1 MSDKNKDAAKISGA
15 ATYAFGAKNYRVINT
30 HTHNIDGIAK
40 VTGRAE
46 YTFDVK
52 LPNMLYGKILRSPY
66 PHARILNIDTSKAA
80 KLPGI
85 RGVVTGKDTIGFK
98 VGIWRRYRELC
109 DEEILCREKVR
120 YIGDPVAAVAAVDED
135 TAEEA
140 SDLIEVEYEPL
151 PAVFEPLDAIKE
163 GAPQLHEHAER
174 NINVTRHIEWGNVD
188 EGFEQ
193 ADLVREDWFRCSSQH
208 HACMETHCAVSSYTP
223 DGKLTCYT
231 STQAPYYIQVLLAES
246 LGLREND
253 VRVLSRYTGGG
264 FGGKFELDSAQFCSA
279 LLSMK
284 LCRPVKI
291 VLTRE
296 EEFMATKRR
305 TPMFYYLRTG
315 VKKDGTFLAK
325 EARVFTEGGAYTAMG
340 ATALYLTGFFQ
351 AFPHVWPSYRYDGYR
366 VYTNT
371 APSSAMRGFGAPQ
384 ATFCAETQIDLI
396 ADELG
401 IDPITIR
408 RKNAMYPGYEVPG
421 QAWIQSCG
429 LAEELDKIEAWI
441 KSRGTMP
448 PNRGIGIACYGFMS
462 GGIFNWFDTPYA
474 FSGAMVKVNV
484 DGKVDLYVGC
494 QDIGQGSNTTMAM
507 ICAEELGV
515 HVEDIRLHTGDTEA
529 CPADLGAWGSRQ
541 TLMAGNAVKMAAAE
555 AKQQIIEYAAGKL
568 GPNIVYDLDIKDRWV
583 HLVARPERG
592 LSYYDVVKEVIRAN
606 DGQPII
612 GRGHYTPHRKGMI
625 SPAYS
630 FGVQA
635 VEAEVD
641 PDTGKITL
649 INCVTAHDCGQV
661 INPLGVEGQLEGAIA
676 MAAGYGFTEDL
687 PMDEG
692 KILNPNLVDYKV
704 LRAPEMPETKII
716 EVETYEPEGPFGAK
730 EAGEGLT
737 NPTAGALG
745 NAVYHATGC
754 SIQELPITPEKLL
767 NAMREKRGEK
777 DE

>member
-1 MSDKNKDAAKISGA
+1 MKKY
-15 ATYAFGAKNYRVINT
+15 TVINT
-30 HTHNIDGIAK
+30 PVHNIDGIAK
-40 VTGRAE
+40 ITGRAE
-46 YTFDVK
+46 YTFDIT
-52 LPNMLYGKILRSPY
+52 LPRMLHGKILRSPY
-66 PHARILNIDTSKAA
+66 PHAEILKIDSSKAER
-80 KLPGI
+80 L
-85 RGVVTGKDTIGFK
+85 RGVKAVLTGKDTLGK
-98 VGIWRRYRELC
+98 KQGIWRRFKELC
-109 DEEILCREKVR
+109 DEEILSRDKVR
-120 YIGDPVAAVAAVDED
+120 YIGEPVATVAAVDED

-140 SDLIEVEYEPL
+140 LDLIEVEYNPL
-151 PAVFEPLDAIKE
+151 PGAFEPLEAIKE

-174 NINVTRHIEWGNVD
+174 NINVTRHIEWGDVD
-188 EGFEQ
+188 EGFKE
-193 ADLVREDWFRCSSQH
+193 ADYVREDWFRCSSQAH
-208 HACMETHCAVSSYTP
+208 VCMETHCAVADFTP
-223 DGKLTCYT
+223 EGKLTVYT
-231 STQAPYYIQVLLAES
+231 STQSHYYIKVLLAEI

-253 VRVLSRYTGGG
+253 VRVISRYTGGG
-264 FGGKFELDSAQFCSA
+264 FGSKFELDSAQFCSS

-284 LCRPVKI
+284 LCLPVKI
-291 VLTRE
+291 VLSRE
-296 EEFMATKRR
+296 EEFTATKRR
-305 TPMFYYLRTG
+305 TPMFYYVRSG

-351 AFPHVWPSYRYDGYR
+351 SFPYVWPSYRYDGYR

-371 APSSAMRGFGAPQ
+371 APTSAMRGFGAPQ

-401 IDPITIR
+401 IDPIKIR

-421 QAWIQSCG
+421 QATIQSCG
-429 LAEELDKIEAWI
+429 LGQCLDKIDKWI
-441 KSRGTMP
+441 KSRGKLP
-448 PNRGIGIACYGFMS
+448 PHRGIGVAAYGFMS

-474 FSGAMVKVNV
+474 FSSAVIQINI
-484 DGKVDLYVGC
+484 DGKVDLFVGS
-494 QDIGQGSNTTMAM
+494 QDMGQGSNTTMAI

-515 HVEDIRLHTGDTEA
+515 KLEDIRLHMGDTEN
-529 CPADLGAWGSRQ
+529 CPVDLGAWGSRE
-541 TLMAGNAVKMAAAE
+541 TLMQGNAVKMAASK
-555 AKQQIIEYAAGKL
+555 AKQQILEFATAKL
-568 GPNIVYDLDIKDRWV
+568 APNIVYDLDIKDGWI
-583 HLVARPERG
+583 HLIARPERG
-592 LSYYDVVKEVIRAN
+592 LSYYDVVKETIRGK

-612 GRGHYTPHRKGMI
+612 ARGHYTPHRKGMI

-635 VEAEVD
+635 IEADVD

-649 INCVTAHDCGQV
+649 KNCVTAHDCGQV

-692 KILNPNLVDYKV
+692 KILNPNLVDYML
-704 LRAPEMPETKII
+704 LRATEMPETEVM

-745 NAVYHATGC
+745 NAVFHATGI
-754 SIQELPITPEKLL
+754 SIKNLPISPEKVLKAL
-767 NAMREKRGEK
+767 KEKK
-777 DE
+777 KK

>member
-1 MSDKNKDAAKISGA
+1 MKKFA
-15 ATYAFGAKNYRVINT
+15 VINIPI
-30 HTHNIDGIAK
+30 HNIDGIAK
-40 VTGRAE
+40 VTGRAK
-46 YTFDVK
+46 YTFDIT
-52 LPNMLYGKILRSPY
+52 LPYMLHGKILRSPY
-66 PHARILNIDTSKAA
+66 PHAKILNIDTSKAESLSGVKA
-80 KLPGI
+80 
-85 RGVVTGKDTIGFK
+85 VVTGKDTLGIK
-98 VGIWRRYRELC
+98 QGIWRRFKELC
-109 DEEILCREKVR
+109 DEEILARSKVR
-120 YIGDPVAAVAAVDED
+120 YIGEPVAAVAAIDED

-140 SDLIEVEYEPL
+140 LDLIEVEYENL
-151 PAVFEPLDAIKE
+151 PGVFEPLEAIKDR
-163 GAPQLHEHAER
+163 APQIHEHAER
-174 NINVTRHIEWGNVD
+174 NINVTRHIEWGDVD
-188 EGFEQ
+188 EGFKK
-193 ADLVREDWFRCSSQH
+193 ADYIREDWFRCSSQAH
-208 HACMETHCAVSSYTP
+208 VCMETHGAVASYTP
-223 DGKLTCYT
+223 EGKLTVWT
-231 STQAPYYIQVLLAES
+231 STQSHYYIQVLLS
-246 LGLREND
+246 WMLGLREND
-253 VRVLSRYTGGG
+253 IRVISRYTGGG
-264 FGGKFELDSAQFCSA
+264 FGSKFELDSAQFCST

-284 LCRPVKI
+284 LCKPVKI
-291 VLTRE
+291 ILTRE

-305 TPMFYYLRTG
+305 TPMFYYVRSG
-315 VKKDGTFLAK
+315 VKKDGTFVAK
-325 EARVFTEGGAYTAMG
+325 EARVFTEGGAYTSMG

-351 AFPHVWPSYRYDGYR
+351 TFPYVWPSYRYDGYR

-401 IDPITIR
+401 IDSIEIR

-429 LAEELDKIEAWI
+429 LSQCLDKIEEWI
-441 KSRGTMP
+441 KSRGELP
-448 PNRGIGIACYGFMS
+448 PNQGIGIAAYGFMS

-474 FSGAMVKVNV
+474 FSSALVQVNI
-484 DGKVDLYVGC
+484 DGKIDLYVGS
-494 QDIGQGSNTTMAM
+494 QDMGQGSNTTMAM

-515 HVEDIRLHTGDTEA
+515 RVEDIRLHMGDTDN
-529 CPADLGAWGSRQ
+529 CPVDLGAWGSRE
-541 TLMAGNAVKMAAAE
+541 TLMQGNAVKMAAAE
-555 AKQQIIEYAAGKL
+555 AKRQIIEFAVAKL
-568 GPNIVYDLDIKDRWV
+568 SPNIVYDLDIKDRWI
-583 HLVARPERG
+583 HLIARPERG
-592 LSYYDVVKEVIRAN
+592 LSYFDVVKEAIRGK

-635 VEAEVD
+635 VEAQVD
-641 PDTGKITL
+641 PDTGKIIL
-649 INCVTAHDCGQV
+649 KNCVTAHDCGQV

-704 LRAPEMPETKII
+704 LRTTEMPETEVV

-745 NAVYHATGC
+745 NAIYHAAGI
-754 SIQELPITPEKLL
+754 SIKDLPITPEKVLEAL
-767 NAMREKRGEK
+767 REKKEK
-777 DE
+777 KEA